1 MKKAAL
7 PADETLRL
15 QSLENLNILDTSAE
29 ERFDRLSRLAK
40 QMFATKVAAI
50 SFIDANRQWV
60 KSCIGPLNQEIPR
73 DISFCAHTILS
84 SEPLVVNNASTDPRF
99 CGNPLVTAEPNVQF
113 YAGYP
118 IKHAN
123 GTILG
128 TLSIMDDEP
137 RGFDDYDIAC
147 FKDIADLVQSELRA
161 IQLTTQDQLTGL
173 LNAHGFQVLSQNSLN
188 MCERLNAPASLAY
201 FDVRGLKKINRSQGN
216 REGDNALMFFAEL
229 LTFGFRDSD
238 VLARLES
245 DKFAVL
251 LTNTPIANTQD
262 ILDRF
267 KERVDRYAVEKKLPY
282 TLDYNVGVS
291 WVDAEGD
298 FDFTELLGIAR
309 SFATKAKP

>member
-1 MKKAAL
+1 MKKPAL
-7 PADETLRL
+7 PKDEALRL
-15 QSLENLNILDTSAE
+15 QSLENLNILDTSAD
-29 ERFDRLSRLAK
+29 ERFDRLSRLAS
-40 QMFATKVAAI
+40 QMFATKVTAI

-60 KSCIGPLNQEIPR
+60 KSCIGPFSQEIPR
-73 DISFCAHTILS
+73 DISFCAHTILDS
-84 SEPLVVNNASTDPRF
+84 KPFIVNNALADPRF
-99 CGNPLVTAEPNVQF
+99 SDNPLVTAEPNIHF

-123 GTILG
+123 GTVLG

-137 RGFDDYDIAC
+137 RGFDDYDIQC
-147 FKDIADLVQSELRA
+147 FKDIADLVQSELHA

-201 FDVRGLKKINRSQGN
+201 FDVRGLKQINHLQSN
-216 REGDNALMFFAEL
+216 RDGDNALVFFAEL

-251 LTNTPIANTQD
+251 LTNTPIANTKD

-267 KERVDRYAVEKKLPY
+267 KERVDRYAVEKRLPY

-291 WVDAEGD
+291 WVDEEGD
-298 FDFTELLGIAR
+298 YDFAELLNIAR
-309 SFATKAKP
+309 SLAEKTKP